1 MPRAPITPS
10 IVAGPVG
17 RGTYSAQDVA
27 QVQPQQPGMLVQ
39 QGQQLQRLGGA
50 LEDVAEVQRI
60 KQVEALATEQDTKLA
75 ESFRNSNSEFGKLE
89 GRAAVDSFKDYEK
102 GIRDSAKKMLEG
114 VTDPLAQ
121 RVIRESADRR
131 VQQSLNWATQHRDRQ
146 QETWLK
152 GSVETAMQGAIED
165 YKQAVAAG
173 DPDADR
179 FARTAM
185 LYRQKRNAMDG
196 KDENQNRISELAL
209 TTTLHGGA
217 VDGMIEREEFG
228 KAAAYLQKHKGE
240 IAVDFFDQRNRVVTG
255 GVKRDTAYSLATTVL
270 QSANGDP
277 FKAQESLQQL
287 FNAKEIDS
295 NMLDMAEDRV
305 MRMSKMEANQRE
317 VENAQV
323 VTNAEQWLAA
333 PENRGRPLSDNPEMY
348 EAVAKAGKLPQ
359 LLSFQE
365 KGRYTNSPEVLSM
378 LGSMSEQDLASIS
391 PEAFHGMVHGNLTP
405 SQEAFW
411 KAKHRAANGRA
422 SKADR
427 TIISMDQRVNRA
439 AREAGIIATPDKTQ
453 WEEGQAARYED
464 FEFAIN
470 DQLKAWQDKNHREP
484 SDAEIQSEIIDPTV
498 KNTVILNGERRTFA
512 GLTSDEQGES
522 MVVVPGR
529 PKPIYLRDIPTSR
542 IREMSSDFE
551 LAVRAGIIPRSMKL
565 NWQMI
570 GTEYARML
578 ADGRATEGE
587 ASPSQDYSQLPS
599 QLRLMPTPFSRKS
612 KPMQLGE
619 WLFDDPLKGK

>member
-60 KQVEALATEQDTKLA
+60 KQVEALATELDTKFA
-75 ESFRNSNSEFGKLE
+75 ESVRNSQTEYLRLE
-89 GRAAVDSFKDYEK
+89 GRAAADSFQEYEK
-102 GIRDSAKKMLEG
+102 GIRDSAKKLLAG
-114 VTDPLAQ
+114 VQDPLAQ
-121 RVIRESADRR
+121 KVINQSAEQR
-131 VQQSLNWATQHRDRQ
+131 VQHTLNVATAHREKQRD
-146 QETWLK
+146 TWLK

-255 GVKRDTAYSLATTVL
+255 GVKRDTAYTLATTVL

-295 NMLDMAEDRV
+295 NMLDMAEQRV
-305 MRMSKMEANQRE
+305 MRMATMEANQRE

-333 PENRGRPLSDNPEMY
+333 PENRGRPLSDNPELY

-359 LLSFQE
+359 LLSFQD
-365 KGRYTNSPEVLSM
+365 KGRYTNNNEVLGM
-378 LGSMSEQDLASIS
+378 LGSLSEQDLASIS
-391 PEAFHGMVHGNLTP
+391 PEAFHNLVHLNTSP

-411 KAKHRAANGRA
+411 KAKHRAATGRA
-422 SKADR
+422 TAADR
-427 TIISMDQRVNRA
+427 TILTMKERLTKGAIDAKVLRVADEEQWSEDESVRF
-439 AREAGIIATPDKTQ
+439 EA
-453 WEEGQAARYED
+453 
-464 FEFAIN
+464 F
-470 DQLKAWQDKNHREP
+470 KAKVDDNLQKWQTKNKREP
-484 SDAEIQSEIIDPTV
+484 TDHEITTEIIDPLV
-498 KNTVILNGERRTFA
+498 ADQVVLNGEKRSVAYLNR
-512 GLTSDEQGES
+512 DELGEAFL
-522 MVVVPGR
+522 VVPGR
-529 PKPIYLRDIPTSR
+529 AKPIYLRDIPPAR
-542 IREMSSDFE
+542 IDEI
-551 LAVRAGIIPRSMKL
+551 VRKWNENPRLRGKTPTWESV
-565 NWQMI
+565 
-570 GTEYARML
+570 GRAYAMML
-578 ADGRATEGE
+578 AQGLAQEGE
-587 ASPSQDYSQLPS
+587 SMEPLQYSELPS
-599 QLRLMPTPFSRKS
+599 QFQIVPTIKPPRKHS
-612 KPMQLGE
+612 IARGVGFPY
-619 WLFDDPLKGK
+619 